1 MNIGGIDLN
10 NMLVALYPM
19 EHESQ
24 KWTRRIFYWIISTA
38 MTNAWQLYKT
48 DSKMMLGTSAATT
61 DLLRFSLQRPFS
73 CVFSKAT
80 LLSRRLGRRST
91 DFSIEVA
98 KDQTGHWP
106 DITQTRR

>member
-61 DLLRFSLQRPFS
+61 DLLRFSLQVSQFLCLVNKPIATSRGHSRASSPRPP
-73 CVFSKAT
+73 CCH
-80 LLSRRLGRRST
+80 G
-91 DFSIEVA
+91 DWED
-98 KDQTGHWP
+98 DQL
-106 DITQTRR
+106 ISQ